1 MWNKEMNN
9 IAAIFKKEFRSYF
22 NSPIAYIFITF
33 FLGISSWLFFQSFF
47 LANQAEMRGFFGLM
61 PWIFLFF
68 IPAVT
73 MKLWA
78 EEKKIGTIE
87 ILMTLPIRDYEV
99 VLGKFFASFALLVV
113 TVLLSFV
120 IPFSVMYVGDPDGG
134 IIITGYIGLLL
145 MGAAY
150 LAIGLCASTLTENQI
165 IAFILGIFT
174 CFALLII
181 GEDIVLFNTPD
192 WLFPIF
198 SYLGLGSHYSSIL
211 RGVLDSRDIIY
222 YLSVIGFF
230 LYLSTLAIESRK
242 WR

>member
-1 MWNKEMNN
+1 M
-9 IAAIFKKEFRSYF
+9 RV
-22 NSPIAYIFITF
+22 F
-33 FLGISSWLFFQSFF
+33 FVY
-47 LANQAEMRGFFGLM
+47 M

-68 IPAVT
+68 VPAVT

-99 VLGKFFASFALLVV
+99 VLGKFFASFALLIV

-120 IPFSVMYVGDPDGG
+120 IPFSVMYFGDPDGG

-150 LAIGLCASTLTENQI
+150 LSIGLCASTLTENQI

-174 CFALLII
+174 CFVLLII
-181 GEDIVLFNTPD
+181 GEDIVLFNAPD

-198 SYLGLGSHYSSIL
+198 SYLGLGAHYSSIL

-230 LYLSTLAIESRK
+230 LYLSTLAVESRK

>member
-1 MWNKEMNN
+1 M
-9 IAAIFKKEFRSYF
+9 R
-22 NSPIAYIFITF
+22 
-33 FLGISSWLFFQSFF
+33 LFFVY
-47 LANQAEMRGFFGLM
+47 M

-68 IPAVT
+68 VPAVT

-99 VLGKFFASFALLVV
+99 VLGKFFASFALLIV
-113 TVLLSFV
+113 TVLLSLV

-174 CFALLII
+174 CFVLLII
-181 GEDIVLFNTPD
+181 GEDIVLFNAHD

-198 SYLGLGSHYSSIL
+198 SYLGLGAHYSSIL

-230 LYLSTLAIESRK
+230 LYLSTLAVESRK

>member
-1 MWNKEMNN
+1 
-9 IAAIFKKEFRSYF
+9 
-22 NSPIAYIFITF
+22 
-33 FLGISSWLFFQSFF
+33 
-47 LANQAEMRGFFGLM
+47 MRGFFGLM

-113 TVLLSFV
+113 TVLLSLV
-120 IPFSVMYVGDPDGG
+120 IPFSVMYAGDPDGG

-165 IAFILGIFT
+165 IAFILAIFT

-181 GEDIVLFNTPD
+181 GEDIVLFNAPD

-230 LYLSTLAIESRK
+230 LYLSTLAVESRK

>member
-1 MWNKEMNN
+1 MTN

-33 FLGISSWLFFQSFF
+33 FLGLSSWLFFRGFF
-47 LANQAEMRGFFGLM
+47 FGNQAEMRGFFGFM

-99 VLGKFFASFALLVV
+99 VLGKFFASFALLFV
-113 TVLLSFV
+113 TILLSLV
-120 IPFSVMYVGDPDGG
+120 IPLSVMYFGDPDGG
-134 IIITGYIGLLL
+134 IIIAGYIGLLL

-150 LAIGLCASTLTENQI
+150 LSIGLCASTLTENQI

-174 CFALLII
+174 CFVLLII

-198 SYLGLGSHYSSIL
+198 NYLGLGSHYSSIL

-230 LYLSTLAIESRK
+230 LYLSTLAVESRK

>member
-1 MWNKEMNN
+1 MTN
-9 IAAIFKKEFRSYF
+9 ITAIFKKEFRSYF

-33 FLGISSWLFFQSFF
+33 FLGISAWLFFRSFF
-47 LANQAEMRGFFGLM
+47 FANQAEMRGFFALM

-78 EEKKIGTIE
+78 EEKKLGTVE
-87 ILMTLPIRDYEV
+87 ILMTLPIQDYEV
-99 VLGKFFASFALLVV
+99 VIGKFLASLALLIV

-120 IPFSVMYVGDPDGG
+120 LPLSVIYLGDPDGG
-134 IIITGYIGLLL
+134 TLITGYLGLLL

-150 LAIGLCASTLTENQI
+150 ISIGLFTSTLTENQI
-165 IAFILGIFT
+165 IAFIFGIT
-174 CFALLII
+174 VCFVLLII
-181 GEDIVLFNTPD
+181 GEDIVLFNAPN
-192 WLFPIF
+192 WLYPIF
-198 SYLGLGSHYSSIL
+198 SYLGLGAHYSSIL

-222 YLSVIGFF
+222 YLSLIGFF
-230 LYLSTLAIESRK
+230 LYLSTLSVESRK

>member
-1 MWNKEMNN
+1 M
-9 IAAIFKKEFRSYF
+9 R
-22 NSPIAYIFITF
+22 
-33 FLGISSWLFFQSFF
+33 LFFVY
-47 LANQAEMRGFFGLM
+47 M

-68 IPAVT
+68 VPAVT

-99 VLGKFFASFALLVV
+99 VLGKFFASFALLIV
-113 TVLLSFV
+113 TVLLSLV

-174 CFALLII
+174 CFVLLII
-181 GEDIVLFNTPD
+181 GEDIVLFNAPD

-198 SYLGLGSHYSSIL
+198 RYLGLGAHYSSIL

-230 LYLSTLAIESRK
+230 LYLSTLAVESRK

>member
-1 MWNKEMNN
+1 
-9 IAAIFKKEFRSYF
+9 
-22 NSPIAYIFITF
+22 
-33 FLGISSWLFFQSFF
+33 
-47 LANQAEMRGFFGLM
+47 MREFFGLM

-99 VLGKFFASFALLVV
+99 VIGKFLACLALLAVTILLTLVV
-113 TVLLSFV
+113 
-120 IPFSVMYVGDPDGG
+120 PFSVMYLGNPDVGTL
-134 IIITGYIGLLL
+134 ITGYIGLLL
-145 MGAAY
+145 MGGAY
-150 LAIGLCASTLTENQI
+150 IAIGFFASTLTENQI
-165 IAFILGIFT
+165 VAFIIGIAVCLT
-174 CFALLII
+174 LLLI
-181 GEDIVLFNTPD
+181 GEDFVLFKTPN

-198 SYLGLGSHYSSIL
+198 SYLGLGAHYSSIL

-222 YLSVIGFF
+222 YLSVIAFF
-230 LYLSTLAIESRK
+230 LYLSTLAVESRK

>member
-1 MWNKEMNN
+1 
-9 IAAIFKKEFRSYF
+9 
-22 NSPIAYIFITF
+22 
-33 FLGISSWLFFQSFF
+33 
-47 LANQAEMRGFFGLM
+47 M

-99 VLGKFFASFALLVV
+99 VLGKFLASFALLAVS
-113 TVLLSFV
+113 VLLSLV
-120 IPFSVMYVGDPDGG
+120 LTCSVVYLGDPDGG
-134 IIITGYIGLLL
+134 TLVAGYIGLLL
-145 MGAAY
+145 MGGAY
-150 LAIGLCASTLTENQI
+150 LAIGLFASTLTENQI
-165 IAFILGIFT
+165 IAFILGIST
-174 CFALLII
+174 CFVLLII
-181 GEDIVLFNTPD
+181 GEDFVLFNAPN

-198 SYLGLGSHYSSIL
+198 SYLGLGAHYSSIL

-222 YLSVIGFF
+222 YLSMIGFF
-230 LYLSTLAIESRK
+230 LYLSTLAVESRK

>member
-1 MWNKEMNN
+1 
-9 IAAIFKKEFRSYF
+9 
-22 NSPIAYIFITF
+22 
-33 FLGISSWLFFQSFF
+33 
-47 LANQAEMRGFFGLM
+47 MRGFFGLM

-99 VLGKFFASFALLVV
+99 VIGKFLACLALLAVTILLTLVV
-113 TVLLSFV
+113 
-120 IPFSVMYVGDPDGG
+120 PFSVMYVGNPDVGTLV
-134 IIITGYIGLLL
+134 TGYIGLLL

-150 LAIGLCASTLTENQI
+150 IAIGFFASTLTENQI
-165 IAFILGIFT
+165 VAFIIGIAV
-174 CFALLII
+174 CLILLLI
-181 GEDIVLFNTPD
+181 GEDIVLFKTPN

-198 SYLGLGSHYSSIL
+198 SYLGLGAHYSSIL

-222 YLSVIGFF
+222 YLSVIAFF
-230 LYLSTLAIESRK
+230 LYLSTLAVESRK

>member
-1 MWNKEMNN
+1 
-9 IAAIFKKEFRSYF
+9 
-22 NSPIAYIFITF
+22 
-33 FLGISSWLFFQSFF
+33 
-47 LANQAEMRGFFGLM
+47 MRGFFGLM

-99 VLGKFFASFALLVV
+99 VIGKFLACLALLAVTILLTLVV
-113 TVLLSFV
+113 
-120 IPFSVMYVGDPDGG
+120 PFSVMYVGNPDVGTLV
-134 IIITGYIGLLL
+134 TGYIGLLL

-150 LAIGLCASTLTENQI
+150 IAIGFFASTLTENQI
-165 IAFILGIFT
+165 VAFIIGIVVCLT
-174 CFALLII
+174 LLLI
-181 GEDIVLFNTPD
+181 GEDIVLFKTPN

-198 SYLGLGSHYSSIL
+198 SYLGLGAHYSSIL

-222 YLSVIGFF
+222 YLSVIAFF
-230 LYLSTLAIESRK
+230 LYLSTLAVESRK

>member
-1 MWNKEMNN
+1 MTN

-33 FLGISSWLFFQSFF
+33 FLGLSSWLFFRVFF
-47 LANQAEMRGFFGLM
+47 FGNQAEMRGFFGLM

-99 VLGKFFASFALLVV
+99 VLGKFFASFALLIV
-113 TVLLSFV
+113 TVLLSLV

-134 IIITGYIGLLL
+134 IILTGYIGLLL

-150 LAIGLCASTLTENQI
+150 LSIGLCASTLTENQI
-165 IAFILGIFT
+165 IAFIFGIFI
-174 CFALLII
+174 CFVLLII
-181 GEDIVLFNTPD
+181 GEDFVLFNAPD

-198 SYLGLGSHYSSIL
+198 SYLGLGAHYSSIL

-230 LYLSTLAIESRK
+230 LYLSTLAVESRK

>member
-1 MWNKEMNN
+1 
-9 IAAIFKKEFRSYF
+9 
-22 NSPIAYIFITF
+22 
-33 FLGISSWLFFQSFF
+33 
-47 LANQAEMRGFFGLM
+47 MRGFFGFM

-99 VLGKFFASFALLVV
+99 VLGKFFASFALLFV
-113 TVLLSFV
+113 TILLSLV
-120 IPFSVMYVGDPDGG
+120 IPLSVMYFGDPDGG
-134 IIITGYIGLLL
+134 IIIAGYIGLLL

-150 LAIGLCASTLTENQI
+150 LSIGLCASTLTENQI

-174 CFALLII
+174 CFVLLII
-181 GEDIVLFNTPD
+181 GEDIVLFNAPD

-198 SYLGLGSHYSSIL
+198 NYLGLGSHYSSIL

-230 LYLSTLAIESRK
+230 LYLSTLAVESRK

>member
-1 MWNKEMNN
+1 MTN

-33 FLGISSWLFFQSFF
+33 FLGLSSWLFFRGFF
-47 LANQAEMRGFFGLM
+47 IDNQAEMRGFFGLM

-99 VLGKFFASFALLVV
+99 VLGKFLASFALLIV
-113 TVLLSFV
+113 TVLLSLV

-165 IAFILGIFT
+165 IAFIFGIFT
-174 CFALLII
+174 CFVLLII

-222 YLSVIGFF
+222 YLSLIGFF
-230 LYLSTLAIESRK
+230 LYLSTLAVESRK

>member
-1 MWNKEMNN
+1 MNN

-33 FLGISSWLFFQSFF
+33 FLALSAWFFFRGFF
-47 LANQAEMRGFFGLM
+47 LVGQAVMRGFFSWV
-61 PWIFLFF
+61 PWIFLLF

-99 VLGKFFASFALLVV
+99 VIGKFLACLALLAVTILLTLVV
-113 TVLLSFV
+113 
-120 IPFSVMYVGDPDGG
+120 PFSVMYLGNPDVGTL
-134 IIITGYIGLLL
+134 ITGYIGLLL

-150 LAIGLCASTLTENQI
+150 IAIGFFASTLTENQI
-165 IAFILGIFT
+165 VAFIIGIAVCLT
-174 CFALLII
+174 LLLI
-181 GEDIVLFNTPD
+181 GEDIVLFKTPN

-198 SYLGLGSHYSSIL
+198 SYLGLGAHYSSIL

-222 YLSVIGFF
+222 YLSVIAFF
-230 LYLSTLAIESRK
+230 LYLSTLAVESRK

>member
-1 MWNKEMNN
+1 MQN
-9 IAAIFKKEFRSYF
+9 ITAILKKEFRSYF

-33 FLGISSWLFFQSFF
+33 FLGISAWLFFQNFF
-47 LANQAEMRGFFGLM
+47 LVNQAEMRGFFGLM

-73 MKLWA
+73 MKLWS

-99 VLGKFFASFALLVV
+99 VVGKFLASFALLAV
-113 TVLLSFV
+113 TVLLTLV
-120 IPFSVMYVGDPDGG
+120 IPFSVMSLGNPDVGTL
-134 IIITGYIGLLL
+134 IAGYIGLLL
-145 MGAAY
+145 MGGAY
-150 LAIGLCASTLTENQI
+150 IAIGFFASTLTENQI
-165 IAFILGIFT
+165 IAFIIGIVV
-174 CFALLII
+174 CLVLLLI
-181 GEDIVLFNTPD
+181 GEDFVLFKTPN

-198 SYLGLGSHYSSIL
+198 SYLGLGAHYSSIL

-222 YLSVIGFF
+222 YLSLIGFF
-230 LYLSTLAIESRK
+230 LYLSTLAVESRK

>member
-1 MWNKEMNN
+1 MTN

-33 FLGISSWLFFQSFF
+33 FLGLSSWLFFRGFF
-47 LANQAEMRGFFGLM
+47 LGNQAEMRGFFGLM

-113 TVLLSFV
+113 TVLLSLV
-120 IPFSVMYVGDPDGG
+120 IPLSVMYAGDPDGG

-150 LAIGLCASTLTENQI
+150 LAIGLCASTLTEKPNYRLY
-165 IAFILGIFT
+165 FSNFH
-174 CFALLII
+174 LLR
-181 GEDIVLFNTPD
+181 VAHH
-192 WLFPIF
+192 W
-198 SYLGLGSHYSSIL
+198 
-211 RGVLDSRDIIY
+211 
-222 YLSVIGFF
+222 
-230 LYLSTLAIESRK
+230 
-242 WR
+242 

>member
-1 MWNKEMNN
+1 MTN
-9 IAAIFKKEFRSYF
+9 ITAIFKKEFRSYF

-33 FLGISSWLFFQSFF
+33 FLGLSSWLFFRGFF
-47 LANQAEMRGFFGLM
+47 LQNQAEMRGFFGLM

-174 CFALLII
+174 CFVLLII

>member
-1 MWNKEMNN
+1 MTN

-33 FLGISSWLFFQSFF
+33 FLGLSSWLFFRGFF
-47 LANQAEMRGFFGLM
+47 LRNQAEMRDFFVFM
-61 PWIFLFF
+61 PWIFMFF

-99 VLGKFFASFALLVV
+99 VLGKFFASFALLAV
-113 TVLLSFV
+113 TVLLSLV
-120 IPFSVMYVGDPDGG
+120 IPLSVMYVGDPDGG

-174 CFALLII
+174 CFVLLII
-181 GEDIVLFNTPD
+181 GTDFVLYNAPD

-230 LYLSTLAIESRK
+230 LYLSTLAVESRK